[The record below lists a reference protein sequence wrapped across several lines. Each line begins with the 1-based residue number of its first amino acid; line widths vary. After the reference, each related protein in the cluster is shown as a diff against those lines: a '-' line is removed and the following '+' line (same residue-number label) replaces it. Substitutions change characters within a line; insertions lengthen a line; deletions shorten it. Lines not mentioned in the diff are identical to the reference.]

1 MTETYAIE
9 VQGLTKK
16 FGNFTAV
23 DNISFNVNDRE
34 IFGFLGPNGAGKSTT
49 IRMLCTL
56 ARPTAGDAKVNGYD
70 LLKQP
75 DQVRES
81 IGLVAEKMI
90 MYEQLTAAEN
100 LRFFG
105 NLYQMPKQKIETRI
119 DELLKLVDM
128 TDWKNTQ
135 IKKFSTGMRQRINVI
150 RALLTEPKVIFMDEP
165 TLGLDPQTTLSIR
178 ELIRDINKNGTTVIL
193 TTHAMMEAEV
203 AERPHRHHRP
213 RQDHRARHAGKPEEA
228 GQERSRRRP
237 FNSTDTKP
245 YAVARVERSRSW
257 TASRPIDQQ
266 DAYDLKISARGSEA
280 FDQITI
286 RYGRTEA
293 QIAYDQHATSRR
305 WRTCSLS
312 VTGKAMRDQANEK
325 APGERQTPR
334 AVQSATGEGEVRPW
348 D

>member
-1 MTETYAIE
+1 MTEKYAIE

-23 DNISFNVNDRE
+23 DNISFNVNDQE

-75 DQVRES
+75 DQVRAS

-119 DELLKLVDM
+119 DELLGLVNM
-128 TDWKNTQ
+128 AEWKNTQ
-135 IKKFSTGMRQRINVI
+135 IKKFSTGMRQRINVV

-178 ELIRDINKNGTTVIL
+178 ELIRDINKAGTTVIL
-193 TTHAMMEAEV
+193 TTHAMLEAEV
-203 AERPHRHHRP
+203 LSDRVAII
-213 RQDHRARHAGKPEEA
+213 DKGKIVALDTPA
-228 GQERSRRRP
+228 NLKKLIKNNDLTVFSVTVANLTQAMIAKLQALDCTVALAQTDS
-237 FNSTDTKP
+237 NS
-245 YAVARVERSRSW
+245 
-257 TASRPIDQQ
+257 
-266 DAYDLKISARGSEA
+266 LKISVRGGDGFDRALDAIRASGGVISGLNTSEPTLEDV
-280 FDQITI
+280 F
-286 RYGRTEA
+286 
-293 QIAYDQHATSRR
+293 
-305 WRTCSLS
+305 LS
-312 VTGKAMRDQANEK
+312 VTGKQMRDTANEK
-325 APGERQTPR
+325 ASPSRMRHGPWGAPR
-334 AVQSATGEGEVRPW
+334 ARVR
-348 D
+348 

>member
-1 MTETYAIE
+1 MTEKYAIE

-16 FGNFTAV
+16 FGSFTAV
-23 DNISFNVNDRE
+23 DNVTFNVKDRE

-49 IRMLCTL
+49 IRVLCTL

-70 LLKQP
+70 LLKESTK
-75 DQVRES
+75 VRES

-105 NLYQMPKQKIETRI
+105 NLYQMPKQKMEARI

-128 TDWKNTQ
+128 TEWKNAQ

-193 TTHAMMEAEV
+193 TTHAMLEAEV
-203 AERPHRHHRP
+203 LSDRVAIIDHGKIVALDTPANLKKLI
-213 RQDHRARHAGKPEEA
+213 RQADMTVFSVRIPNLTPSLIASVQKLDCVAA
-228 GQERSRRRP
+228 LAQE
-237 FNSTDTKP
+237 
-245 YAVARVERSRSW
+245 
-257 TASRPIDQQ
+257 
-266 DAYDLKISARGSEA
+266 DAYDLKISAKGGEGLDRII
-280 FDQITI
+280 DVI
-286 RYGRTEA
+286 RHEGGN
-293 QIAYDQHATSRR
+293 IASINTNEPTLEDVF
-305 WRTCSLS
+305 LS
-312 VTGKAMRDQANEK
+312 VTGKQMRDEANHK
-325 APGERQTPR
+325 AAPTHGHGPMRAPR
-334 AVQSATGEGEVRPW
+334 ARVR
-348 D
+348 